1 MLRFQCGIVTKLGN
15 KFDFFFLKICFLK
28 SYALLNYSIS
38 FHIMDSTNQF
48 DALTKKT

>member
-15 KFDFFFLKICFLK
+15 KFDFFFKICFLK